1 MKKLLT
7 LAALAILAACNSN
20 SPAPTTDSTRS
31 KQDSG
36 SMTKTIQSP
45 YDITYSSKFVM
56 DDPKNAES
64 LLAIWKAYDNGD
76 LSVTKNLFADTIE
89 TYWGDG
95 SMMRASRDS
104 ALALVQAYRNS
115 FKAAVDQVAAI
126 MAVKSTDKNEHW
138 VVIWGTETDTHKN
151 GKVDSTHLQETWRFN
166 QDGKAD
172 LVFQYKRQA
181 TPPKKSK

>member
-1 MKKLLT
+1 MKKLLA
-7 LAALAILAACNSN
+7 LAALAIFAACNSKA
-20 SPAPTTDSTRS
+20 PASKTDSVIS
-31 KQDSG
+31 SPDSG
-36 SMTKTIQSP
+36 SMAKTIRSP

-89 TYWGDG
+89 MYGGDG
-95 SMMRASRDS
+95 VTMRASRDS
-104 ALALVQAYRNS
+104 MLSLVQGYRNS

-138 VVIWGTETDTHKN
+138 VVIWGTETDTYKN

-166 QDGKAD
+166 PDGKAD
-172 LVFQYKRQA
+172 LVFQYKRPA